1 MIFGPARKRNRNLR
15 AACPWGDMKK
25 TLIKGLAI
33 VLIVC
38 QLAACQALAAGSVS
52 YGEKNEE
59 IVTMQKRLKELGYF
73 AGECTGF
80 FGEFTKTAIENFQK
94 ANGLVVNG
102 EADAETLAAMEKENA
117 VTKNSISKI
126 PRRASRSRSRFRR
139 VIPVKMCANCRNT

>member
-1 MIFGPARKRNRNLR
+1 
-15 AACPWGDMKK
+15 MKK
-25 TLIKGLAI
+25 TMIKGLAI
-33 VLIVC
+33 LLIVC
-38 QLAACQALAAGSVS
+38 QLAACPALAAGSVA

-102 EADAETLAAMEKENA
+102 EADVETLAAMEKEQA
-117 VTKNSISKI
+117 
-126 PRRASRSRSRFRR
+126 PEF
-139 VIPVKMCANCRNT
+139 PE